1 MPKITPTPPGLAHL
15 LDRQHGVVSR
25 RQALEH
31 LSESALLERLGRH
44 WQVLLPG
51 IYVAHTGPVTDLQR
65 LWVALLYGGEDAMLD
80 DVTALREYGV
90 NYLPDDSQ
98 IRLLVPDTVQRTS
111 RDFVALRRTVYLPRP
126 VFGRGNVRLAP
137 TARALTDFAL
147 RFDDERTVR
156 AVLASAIQRRQV
168 SLDLLDR
175 ELKIAPARG
184 KRRLVRVLEEL
195 HAGVRS
201 APEGDVR
208 SLIATSTVLPTPLYN
223 CLLGLPDGRKI
234 SPDLLLEE
242 AALVHETNGRKPH
255 YDEEDA
261 FDSMQE
267 RHDAMTVAG
276 LTVLHNSPRLVR
288 TQGLRVLADIETC
301 YLRDRGKGLPPGVVI
316 LRRSAA

>member
-1 MPKITPTPPGLAHL
+1 MPRITPIPAALTQL

-31 LSESALLERLGRH
+31 LSESALYERLGRH

-51 IYVAHTGPVTDLQR
+51 VYVAHTGPVLDLQR
-65 LWVALLYGGEDAMLD
+65 QWAALLFGGEEAMLD
-80 DVTALREYGV
+80 DTTALREYGV
-90 NYLPDDSQ
+90 NYLPDDGQ
-98 IRLLVPDTVQRTS
+98 VRLLVPDTVQRTS
-111 RDFVALRRTVYLPRP
+111 RDFVAVRRTIYMPRP
-126 VFGRGNVRLAP
+126 VSLRTGIRLAP
-137 TARALTDFAL
+137 TSRALTDFAL
-147 RFDDERTVR
+147 RYDDERTVR

-184 KRRLVRVLEEL
+184 RPRLMRVLEEL

-208 SLIATSTVLPTPLYN
+208 ALVATSKVLPTPLYN
-223 CLLGLPDGRKI
+223 CLLRLPDGRKI

-242 AALVHETNGRKPH
+242 AALVHETNGRESH
-255 YDEEDA
+255 FDEEDL

-267 RHDAMTVAG
+267 RHDTMTVAG
-276 LTVLHNSPRLVR
+276 LTVLHNSPRLI
-288 TQGLRVLADIETC
+288 QSDGARVLADLEAC
-301 YLRDRGKGLPPGVVI
+301 YLRDKGKGLPPGVVI
-316 LRRSAA
+316 LRRNAA